1 MQDDALQTIGIIL
14 ALIGVIVSIGLY
26 AVGRRRKELRY
37 RIISATPLLSSNEQ
51 AGDKLQILFNKKPVR
66 DVHVIVM
73 ETMNSGNVPI
83 RPLDF
88 ERPLSFHFGDHAQ
101 VLLAEVVRTK
111 PLTLKPELK
120 NGKSSI
126 TLAPTLLNGGDCIR
140 IKVLVSQF
148 ENQII
153 PDCRIEGI
161 SQVLPLRESQR
172 AWWTVVL
179 STIAVSLACWLL
191 SWWYAPPPRGQF
203 TPIPPMGKQ
212 FVVYLSGY
220 VVVAALWAWVFSRRG
235 RKR

>member
-1 MQDDALQTIGIIL
+1 MQDAALQTIGIIL

-37 RIISATPLLSSNEQ
+37 RVISATPLLSSNEQ
-51 AGDKLQILFNKKPVR
+51 AGDKLQLLFNKKLVR

-111 PLTLKPELK
+111 PLTLKPDLK